1 MHFYSLAI
9 TPDWLM
15 LKISNLKVMEVNY
28 LCSLKI
34 SFNVIFM
41 VFEIL
46 RMDLIFLINF
56 GQVNK
61 IMSD

>member
-46 RMDLIFLINF
+46 RMDLIFSRKNF
-56 GQVNK
+56 
-61 IMSD
+61 